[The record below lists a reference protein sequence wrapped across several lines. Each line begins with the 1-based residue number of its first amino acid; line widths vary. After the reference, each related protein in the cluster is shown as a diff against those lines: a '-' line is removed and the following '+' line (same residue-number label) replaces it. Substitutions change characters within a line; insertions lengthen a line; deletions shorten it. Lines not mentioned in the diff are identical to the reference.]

1 MGKLIYK
8 NNEYVLFHCKANKRK
23 GYNFDF
29 LFLSPKRIGE
39 NVKIFVEGANSAYYN
54 NNGHYQSYAEQV
66 DFEIQ
71 QAIGKCQPQS
81 GKVFNMPYLY
91 QILHQPVI
99 IPIFERCDEKH
110 KNEFYAQMLGK
121 NVMHETDGKY
131 SQLNKQVLAMIDE
144 VKRNFEKKDVNVS
157 STCGLIGV
165 STSAV
170 FANRLQFIEPET
182 FDMTI
187 SVCGNAVQPLPLKSK
202 NGVELTY
209 PLGTADYKELFGK
222 EFNSEAYKNAKIL
235 NIVGANEDNNRY
247 NIVNNSLLHDKE
259 TKELYH
265 KVYGDVS
272 LQERQLEIE
281 NIYKE
286 NDYDNCY
293 NLVGKGAHELNSKGM
308 VIAKFIREYN
318 THTNNNINVNE
329 PTM

>member
-8 NNEYVLFHCKANKRK
+8 NKEYVLFHCKANKRK

-247 NIVNNSLLHDKE
+247 NIVNNSLLHDKG

-308 VIAKFIREYN
+308 VIAKFVREYN